1 MVFPTAFRQFP
12 FLCGLLPFLCFLN
25 LIKSHH
31 EIGQMDLDL
40 NLSFASL
47 FPIYIYINLGIL
59 INISKLLFSIKM
71 KIIYYNV
78 LGGCED

>member
-1 MVFPTAFRQFP
+1 
-12 FLCGLLPFLCFLN
+12 
-25 LIKSHH
+25 
-31 EIGQMDLDL
+31 MDLDL
-40 NLSFASL
+40 NVSFASL
-47 FPIYIYINLGIL
+47 FPIYIYINLGML